1 MIHPTQIQDML
12 QAALE
17 TGGDFAEVFV
27 EDRTNG
33 QLGMTG
39 GVVDTALSGRDF
51 GIGIRIMKE
60 HFSVYAYT
68 SDMSQQSLIR
78 LVPNRLPRPF
88 AGVER
93 QVHNRSHSIPTRS
106 LITIRLLSFPTAHRN
121 APRST

>member
-39 GVVDTALSGRDF
+39 ESWIRRCQAGILGLAF
-51 GIGIRIMKE
+51 G
-60 HFSVYAYT
+60 S
-68 SDMSQQSLIR
+68 
-78 LVPNRLPRPF
+78 
-88 AGVER
+88 
-93 QVHNRSHSIPTRS
+93 
-106 LITIRLLSFPTAHRN
+106 
-121 APRST
+121 